1 MGNKDA
7 AVFRHL
13 RQIMVDYEED
23 YENKQENMWKKEFFK
38 YCKCIDETTNEL
50 TAQINEYAYSAQ
62 NLGFVQGMNFALD
75 IMRISGKDENREV
88 LEKIIESIEKIGSK
102 ERGE

>member
-75 IMRISGKDENREV
+75 ITPCYEFRRTCKFRTIEVQCSARSILLRIKS
-88 LEKIIESIEKIGSK
+88 
-102 ERGE
+102 

>member
-1 MGNKDA
+1 MGHKNTDILKK
-7 AVFRHL
+7 L
-13 RQIMVDYEED
+13 QQILCDYQEE
-23 YENKQENMWKKEFFK
+23 YESNNDNMWKKEFFRNG
-38 YCKCIDETTNEL
+38 KCIDETANEL

-88 LEKIIESIEKIGSK
+88 LEKIIESIENIGSEK
-102 ERGE
+102 QGE

>member
-1 MGNKDA
+1 MRVTTTICG
-7 AVFRHL
+7 R
-13 RQIMVDYEED
+13 
-23 YENKQENMWKKEFFK
+23 KEFFS
-38 YCKCIDETTNEL
+38 ETVSVLMKPQNEL

-102 ERGE
+102 EQGE

>member
-1 MGNKDA
+1 MGNKGA

-23 YENKQENMWKKEFFK
+23 YESNNDNMWKKEFFRNG
-38 YCKCIDETTNEL
+38 KCIDETANEL

-102 ERGE
+102 ERGK